1 MIMFN
6 TDIKVFLYQAM
17 DRLHVDCNMLHG
29 ISIMLPVPGELAEM
43 HLHIFRIALLY
54 DLNEFLQIIFNLA

>member
-17 DRLHVDCNMLHG
+17 DRLHVNCNMLHG
-29 ISIMLPVPGELAEM
+29 ISIILPVPGELAEM
-43 HLHIFRIALLY
+43 HLHIFRIALLC
-54 DLNEFLQIIFNLA
+54 DLYEVFQIIIKIR